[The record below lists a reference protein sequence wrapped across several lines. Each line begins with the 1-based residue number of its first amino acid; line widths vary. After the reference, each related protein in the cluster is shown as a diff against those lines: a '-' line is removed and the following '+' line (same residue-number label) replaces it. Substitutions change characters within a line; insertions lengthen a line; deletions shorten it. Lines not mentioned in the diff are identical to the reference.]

1 MSFKNIV
8 ITKNLV
14 KWYVPVYIAYDMVES
29 RMFALFGVIILR
41 FLATERGVEFA
52 FQASTHRSIE
62 REAEDDSSSTA
73 ASQLSAR

>member
-1 MSFKNIV
+1 
-8 ITKNLV
+8 
-14 KWYVPVYIAYDMVES
+14 
-29 RMFALFGVIILR
+29 MFALFGVIISR